1 MKPNY
6 ALHGKTVV
14 LTGAAGGIGRA
25 IALVFAQAGAAVVMN
40 HLGRAAQAQA
50 LVQELQSLG
59 VQAWALEA
67 GVSVA
72 ADVDRMLGTDLKSVF
87 LTSRAFLPAMV
98 ACQQGVI
105 INIAP
110 AIRVN
115 AIAPGPVN
123 TAMVSR
129 DALSWY
135 YFP

>member
-1 MKPNY
+1 MTPDY
-6 ALHGKTVV
+6 ALQGKTVV
-14 LTGAAGGIGRA
+14 
-25 IALVFAQAGAAVVMN
+25 
-40 HLGRAAQAQA
+40 
-50 LVQELQSLG
+50 QEWQSLG
-59 VQAWALEA
+59 VPAWALEA
-67 GVSVA
+67 DVSVA
-72 ADVDRMLGTDLKSVF
+72 TDVDRMLGSDLKSVF

-98 ACQQGVI
+98 ACQQGAI

-123 TAMVSR
+123 TAMASR